1 MIKWINNLY
10 LAVKLSI
17 ISFCLGG
24 FSFFFFFAIKGIL
37 FVHFIILEKAL
48 IKILG
53 RFFKIYLQIQYY
65 IFFFSDSFKIL
76 LYKYNFQF
84 SYLFFD
90 SAKKILHTIDCAIS
104 PSTWRGVVLSTHTY
118 VSWRLK
124 AYYS

>member
-1 MIKWINNLY
+1 MDKLFIPGSKIKYN
-10 LAVKLSI
+10 KFLSPVA
-17 ISFCLGG
+17 FL
-24 FSFFFFFAIKGIL
+24 FSFLFAIKGIL

-90 SAKKILHTIDCAIS
+90 SMLKKYCTL
-104 PSTWRGVVLSTHTY
+104 
-118 VSWRLK
+118 
-124 AYYS
+124 